1 MKRVESEAG
10 RECEEKEIGDSYCTD
25 GPTGPEGG
33 EVSSEETNEEGGE
46 GEGDRGLVDG
56 GREVESERSDS
67 TNQCFSSLSSLC
79 GWYGDSHTWDC
90 SISAVVLIT
99 CDCSI
104 SAVVLITW
112 DCSILA
118 VVLITWDYSISA
130 VVLITCDCSIS
141 AVVLI
146 SCDCSI
152 SAVVLITCD
161 CSISAVL
168 LPIEPSLCW
177 QSPVNF

>member
-67 TNQCFSSLSSLC
+67 TTTARPL
-79 GWYGDSHTWDC
+79 D
-90 SISAVVLIT
+90 
-99 CDCSI
+99 
-104 SAVVLITW
+104 
-112 DCSILA
+112 
-118 VVLITWDYSISA
+118 
-130 VVLITCDCSIS
+130 
-141 AVVLI
+141 LI
-146 SCDCSI
+146 SIPAPPAGEPPGS
-152 SAVVLITCD
+152 LKTKPWN
-161 CSISAVL
+161 
-168 LPIEPSLCW
+168 LPRGCKLQGGQEGRTEPSDSTLSPFPSPPRGPSAPSTPSTN
-177 QSPVNF
+177 QSAA